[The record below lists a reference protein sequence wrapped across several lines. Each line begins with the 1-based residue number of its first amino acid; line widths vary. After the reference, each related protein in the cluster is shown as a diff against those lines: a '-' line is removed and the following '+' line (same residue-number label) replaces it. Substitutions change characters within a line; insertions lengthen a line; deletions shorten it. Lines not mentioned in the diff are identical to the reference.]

1 MRCLIF
7 LIPMMIAWVSLPAA
21 GATYRINPPLSSL
34 VLSWRMIGGGEYHAR
49 ITGIRGDL
57 IYDPHEA
64 DRNTLQSSIPVRQLD
79 AHHWLLTRALRNR
92 TFFDTASYP
101 DAFFSSSRMVAVGEG
116 RYRVLGSLQ
125 IKTLRKP
132 LILNAQQSDVSL
144 QRIRLSAQTLI
155 SRSAFG
161 MGQYPAIV
169 SDPIRVDIVL
179 YADKIN

>member
-1 MRCLIF
+1 MRPWNF
-7 LIPMMIAWVSLPAA
+7 LLPMLMAWASLPAF
-21 GATYRINPPLSSL
+21 GARYHINPQLSSL

-57 IYDPHEA
+57 TYDPRED
-64 DRNTLQSSIPVRQLD
+64 DRNTLQSAIPVGQLD
-79 AHHWLLTRALRNR
+79 AHHWLLTRALRSR

-101 DAFFSSSRMVAVGEG
+101 DAFFGSSRVVALDKG

-125 IKTLRKP
+125 IKTVRKP
-132 LILNAQQSDVSL
+132 LILNAQQSDISL

-161 MGQYPAIV
+161 MGQYPALV

>member
-1 MRCLIF
+1 MRRLIF
-7 LIPMMIAWVSLPAA
+7 LIPMIIAGCSLPAI
-21 GATYRINPPLSSL
+21 GAMYHINPQLSSL
-34 VLSWRMIGGGEYHAR
+34 VLTWKMIGGGEYHAR

-57 IYDPHEA
+57 SYDPRED
-64 DRNTLQSSIPVRQLD
+64 DRNTLQSAIPVRQLD
-79 AHHWLLTRALRNR
+79 AHHWVLTRALRSR

-125 IKTLRKP
+125 IKTVRKP
-132 LILNAQQSDVSL
+132 LILNAQQNDVSL